1 LFKPS
6 KVVPEEIFKNTKDAI
21 PSILFARPFLHT
33 TSQAFE
39 ASAFSLLTPCMKKL
53 FSWQEKAND

>member
-6 KVVPEEIFKNTKDAI
+6 KVAPEEIFKNIKDVI

-39 ASAFSLLTPCMKKL
+39 ASAFSLLAPCMKKL
-53 FSWQEKAND
+53 FSWREKAND